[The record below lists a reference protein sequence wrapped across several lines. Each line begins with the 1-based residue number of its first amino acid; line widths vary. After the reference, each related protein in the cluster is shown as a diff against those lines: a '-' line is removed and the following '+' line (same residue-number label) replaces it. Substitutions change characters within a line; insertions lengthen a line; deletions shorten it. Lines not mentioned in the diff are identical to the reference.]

1 MQIPEPQVEGSKRR
15 SPTKPGEVEDGHSRL
30 GGEQK
35 PSDGEEDDKDDDD
48 DEDDLMM
55 IIMIVIAKQG

>member
-15 SPTKPGEVEDGHSRL
+15 SPTKPGEVEDEHSRL

-35 PSDGEEDDKDDDD
+35 PSDGDDDDD

>member
-15 SPTKPGEVEDGHSRL
+15 SPTKPGEVEVEHSRL
-30 GGEQK
+30 GGELI
-35 PSDGEEDDKDDDD
+35 PGDDD